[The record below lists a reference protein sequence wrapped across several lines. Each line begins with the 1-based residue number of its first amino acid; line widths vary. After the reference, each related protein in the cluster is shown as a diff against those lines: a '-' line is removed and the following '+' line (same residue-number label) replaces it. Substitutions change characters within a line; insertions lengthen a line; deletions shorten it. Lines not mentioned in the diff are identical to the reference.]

1 MDNDGFHPWL
11 LLRVLTSA
19 IRVVANAG
27 AVNKVPRPGVK
38 RGEPCYADASGG
50 VQLPSQNEE
59 TIVADK
65 IRVGIVGA
73 TVTPGGSGWGA
84 NAHVPALEAL
94 SNYELKAVCTAHE
107 DTAKASAE
115 KFGADLAFSDMKE
128 MVAHPD
134 IDLITVVVRVPWHKE
149 LVMAAI
155 EANKPVCCEWPLGA
169 HLAEATEMAESAKA
183 AGLPTL
189 VGLQAQSD
197 PAVMYARDLV
207 ANGEIGDIVTV
218 NSRVMVGAITERGD
232 GRIWQGIRTNGANPM
247 TIPGGHFIDALCY
260 ILGEFA
266 EVSAR
271 VTTRIDMW
279 KHAVTGE
286 DFPVDAPD
294 TVTAAGV
301 LKNTAEVSYQVA
313 SVPYNASGTRMEIYG
328 RKGTL
333 VLTSKSVNIGPSQ
346 LYLANGNDDM
356 AEITP
361 PDRYQLI
368 PADMAAG
375 PGRNVA
381 QAYARFASALQSGT
395 SDAPDFNDAVRRH
408 ALIDAMERSHRDGRV
423 IKFD

>member
-1 MDNDGFHPWL
+1 M
-11 LLRVLTSA
+11 
-19 IRVVANAG
+19 
-27 AVNKVPRPGVK
+27 
-38 RGEPCYADASGG
+38 GG
-50 VQLPSQNEE
+50 VQPPLQTKEL
-59 TIVADK
+59 IVADK

-84 NAHVPALEAL
+84 NAHVPALQTLPEF
-94 SNYELKAVCTAHE
+94 ELKAVCTAHA

-115 KFGADLAFSDMKE
+115 KFGAELAFHDMNE

-134 IDLITVVVRVPWHKE
+134 IDLITVVVRVPLHKQ

-155 EANKPVCCEWPLGA
+155 DAKKPVCCEWPLGA
-169 HLAEATEMAESAKA
+169 DLADATAMADSAKA
-183 AGLPTL
+183 AGLSTL

-197 PAVMYARDLV
+197 PAVMYARDMV
-207 ANGEIGDIVTV
+207 ANGDIGDIVTV
-218 NSRVMVGAITERGD
+218 NLSVMVGAITERGD
-232 GRIWQGIRTNGANPM
+232 GRIWQGIRKNGANPM
-247 TIPGGHFIDALCY
+247 TIPGGHSIDALCY

-294 TVTAAGV
+294 TVTATGV
-301 LKNTAEVSYQVA
+301 LKSGVEVSYQVA

-346 LYLANGNDDM
+346 LHLAIGSDAM

-361 PDRYQLI
+361 PDSYRLI

-375 PGRNVA
+375 PGRNVG
-381 QAYARFASALQSGT
+381 QAYARFAKDLQSGT
-395 SDAPDFNDAVRRH
+395 AKAPDFNDAIVRH
-408 ALIDAMERSHRDGRV
+408 TLIDAMERSHRDGKV
-423 IKFD
+423 IKLA